1 MLEQQIKNTLDQ
13 YIIEYSSFIGM
24 KYSPRF
30 DLKFKEVSQAQADID
45 GIDSLANTQFII
57 ELQKHILCVSSN
69 APLKRYVIFHELTH
83 MLDSE
88 LYIKGNKI
96 RKMGLAGYTE
106 YHASQIGFAQLLGA
120 DVLKNIKPFSMYD
133 VCETISG
140 KKSVLEYVREK
151 QETARYLFSRKDFP
165 ASLKHLS
172 DALGVLFNYWGLR
185 SICEMYAT
193 DFAEVVDNG
202 IFMEFIPSVHFCAI
216 NRLMHGWLD
225 EKQIEQSMVLYNT
238 IFCTI
243 AQQWNLRD

>member
-1 MLEQQIKNTLDQ
+1 MLEQQIKSTLDR
-13 YIIEYSSFIGM
+13 YAIEYGSFIGI
-24 KYSPRF
+24 KYLPKY

-45 GIDSLANTQFII
+45 GFDSLANTQYII
-57 ELQKHILCVSSN
+57 DLQKHILCVSKN
-69 APLKRYVIFHELTH
+69 APVKKYVIFHEFTH

-88 LYIKGNKI
+88 LYIKGNKV

-120 DVLKNIKPFSMYD
+120 EELKTIKPFSMHE

-140 KKSVLEYVREK
+140 KKSVFEYVREK
-151 QETARYLFSRKDFP
+151 QETASSLFSRKGFP
-165 ASLKHLS
+165 VSLQYLS
-172 DALGVLFNYWGLR
+172 DSLGVLFNYWGLR

-193 DFAEVVDNG
+193 DFAEVINNG
-202 IFMEFIPSVHFCAI
+202 IFIEYIPSVHFCAV

-243 AQQWNLRD
+243 AQQWNLRE